1 MTAIETAIDS
11 FIAAVKFN
19 ADGLVA
25 TIAQEINSGE
35 VLMLAWQNAAA
46 LRLTLQKRE
55 MVYFS
60 RSRQK
65 LWHKGESS
73 GHIQQLHSIAM
84 DCDGDALLA
93 KVTQVGGIACHTGRK
108 SCFYR
113 EFSDNDATSDGIVSN
128 APVLKDPQQIYGA

>member
-1 MTAIETAIDS
+1 MNAIDS
-11 FIAAVKFN
+11 INQFIEQIQFN
-19 ADGLVA
+19 ADGLITTVA
-25 TIAQEINSGE
+25 QDADSGE
-35 VLMLAWQNAAA
+35 VLMLAWQNAES
-46 LRLTLQKRE
+46 LRLSLEKGE

-73 GHIQQLHSIAM
+73 GHIQKIHAIAM
-84 DCDGDALLA
+84 DCDGDAIVA

-113 EFSDNDATSDGIVSN
+113 QFSAEHGLINN
-128 APVLKDPQQIYGA
+128 AEVIKSPEAIYGTTT

>member
-1 MTAIETAIDS
+1 MNTIDS
-11 FIAAVKFN
+11 INQFIEQIQFN
-19 ADGLVA
+19 ADGLITTVA
-25 TIAQEINSGE
+25 QDADSGE
-35 VLMLAWQNAAA
+35 VLMLAWQNAES
-46 LRLTLQKRE
+46 LRLSLEKGE

-73 GHIQQLHSIAM
+73 GHIQKIHAIAM
-84 DCDGDALLA
+84 DCDGDAIVA

-113 EFSDNDATSDGIVSN
+113 QFSAEHGLINN
-128 APVLKDPQQIYGA
+128 AEVIKSPEAIYGTTT

>member
-1 MTAIETAIDS
+1 MNAIDQ
-11 FIAAVKFN
+11 FIEQIQFN
-19 ADGLVA
+19 ADGLITTVA
-25 TIAQEINSGE
+25 QDADSGE
-35 VLMLAWQNAAA
+35 VLMLAWQNAES
-46 LRLTLQKRE
+46 LRLSLEKGE

-73 GHIQQLHSIAM
+73 GHIQKIHAIAM
-84 DCDGDALLA
+84 DCDGDAIVA

-113 EFSDNDATSDGIVSN
+113 QFSAEHGLINN
-128 APVLKDPQQIYGA
+128 AEVIKSPEAIYGTTT